1 MLLALMNRSLTWL
14 KMIARITRP
23 RTAGRAP
30 GSPERSL
37 PTYSRPASAMLRSS
51 TSREKLLARSAPRAG
66 GEPAGG
72 VAPGT
77 STCSVV
83 RSLMSDPLVGGGRRQ
98 AEVAAAAAGDELDD
112 LGHGAV
118 AGLHLGGHPPEE
130 EGDHA
135 VGHGHHVVHVV
146 ADEHHAEALVGQAP
160 DQFEHLLGL
169 RHTERGG
176 GLVEEDDLALPEH
189 RLGDGHRLPL
199 AA

>member
-37 PTYSRPASAMLRSS
+37 PTYSRPASAMPRSS
-51 TSREKLLARSAPRAG
+51 TSREKPLARSDPRAG
-66 GEPAGG
+66 GGAARGGAAGAAGGSGGGAPAGG

-112 LGHGAV
+112 LGHGA
-118 AGLHLGGHPPEE
+118 
-130 EGDHA
+130 
-135 VGHGHHVVHVV
+135 
-146 ADEHHAEALVGQAP
+146 
-160 DQFEHLLGL
+160 
-169 RHTERGG
+169 
-176 GLVEEDDLALPEH
+176 
-189 RLGDGHRLPL
+189 
-199 AA
+199 